1 MPQTKSAA
9 KELRKAKKRQG
20 QNSVL
25 KNKLKAQVKSL
36 KRFIAEKKTAETK
49 KAIGLAHQI
58 IDKAAKKGIIKKN
71 TASRQKSRLTKLAN
85 KLK

>member
-25 KNKLKAQVKSL
+25 KNKLKAQTKSL
-36 KRFIAEKKTAETK
+36 KRFIAEGKKEEIK
-49 KAIGLAHQI
+49 KALGLTHQI

-71 TASRQKSRLTKLAN
+71 TASRQKSRLTKLVN
-85 KLK
+85 RLK